1 MAVAADAVFL
11 AAHDHRDLGV
21 RLEAEDA
28 VDDVAAGFLEAARHD
43 DVVLLV
49 EARLDLHEHRDLLAV
64 AGSVGE
70 RRDDRRLARD
80 AVERLLDGE
89 YGIVIG
95 GRADEVLDRRE
106 RLVRMVDEHVLL
118 ADGLPDVLR
127 LARGKLDRRLR
138 HEGLVAQRIVAAEVG
153 ERREE
158 GAAERPVNRVD
169 VELVELELLLERL
182 ARLLRARFGDLEAHG
197 RALAPLL
204 EGFLD
209 FEQQVVDV
217 LADVEVGVARDTERR
232 RLEDLVAGE
241 EALGEVAQDVL
252 KVEVV
257 LELRYLDEAAEDGYR
272 HGQDGEADFPVLGAL
287 EVDGEVEALARQ
299 EGEGVRRVDAH
310 RRDDGEDLALEE
322 FRQPELLLGVEV
334 CGLDEVDAVLFELGE
349 RRLEAAVD
357 VVHLLVGDAA
367 DGVHLA
373 LRCQSADVV
382 VLDAALD
389 EVLESGDADHE
400 ELIEVGAADG
410 DEA

>member
-1 MAVAADAVFL
+1 M
-11 AAHDHRDLGV
+11 
-21 RLEAEDA
+21 
-28 VDDVAAGFLEAARHD
+28 
-43 DVVLLV
+43 
-49 EARLDLHEHRDLLAV
+49 
-64 AGSVGE
+64 
-70 RRDDRRLARD
+70 
-80 AVERLLDGE
+80 
-89 YGIVIG
+89 
-95 GRADEVLDRRE
+95 
-106 RLVRMVDEHVLL
+106 
-118 ADGLPDVLR
+118 
-127 LARGKLDRRLR
+127 
-138 HEGLVAQRIVAAEVG
+138 
-153 ERREE
+153 
-158 GAAERPVNRVD
+158 
-169 VELVELELLLERL
+169 
-182 ARLLRARFGDLEAHG
+182 
-197 RALAPLL
+197 
-204 EGFLD
+204 
-209 FEQQVVDV
+209 
-217 LADVEVGVARDTERR
+217 
-232 RLEDLVAGE
+232 
-241 EALGEVAQDVL
+241 
-252 KVEVV
+252 